1 MMQPNMTRSDLPS
14 HTDYEMPTS
23 YLWLGGMA
31 RVIRGPLG
39 RMREHVPVFNRRLG
53 GPEGYRITAN
63 PLTPG
68 GPERF
73 VAGISSTY
81 QLVQHRDVIARVQE
95 ELSDHGDAA
104 AADAAAVMILGQCDR
119 QMDLTVDVPWP
130 AYRPSDGHLVAGR
143 VSVRNS
149 VDRST
154 ALYGGVSFLR
164 LICTNGMVGWTGPRM
179 RRIHNCPRVLNTV
192 MRHVSQELA
201 NSRGQRKQL
210 DALLNKRID
219 RGAVAGWVD
228 QVVTRKWGKYDAARV
243 YHVAINGEDGDVDL
257 RWGELAHDLPLTERR
272 EAAGA
277 CAPVTNAYHLMQ
289 ALSYV
294 ASRATP
300 YEARLSRLMQ
310 VSGLVEPLLN

>member
-1 MMQPNMTRSDLPS
+1 MTNVNTTG
-14 HTDYEMPTS
+14 TDREPES
-23 YLWLGGMA
+23 YFEQSSSIAWLGGPA

-53 GPEGYRITAN
+53 GPEGYRVTAN

-68 GPERF
+68 GPERV
-73 VAGISSTY
+73 VAGTSSTY
-81 QLVQHRDVIARVQE
+81 WLVQHRDLIDSVQQ

-104 AADAAAVMILGQCDR
+104 AADAAAMMVLGHGDR
-119 QMDLTVDVPWP
+119 QMDLTVHVPWP
-130 AYRPSDGHLVAGR
+130 AYRPADGHLVAGR

-179 RRIHNCPRVLNTV
+179 RRIHNCPQVLNTV

-210 DALLNKRID
+210 DALLDKRID

-228 QVVTRKWGKYDAARV
+228 QTVTRKWGKHDAARV

-257 RWGELAHDLPLTERR
+257 RLGEPAHACPLNERR
-272 EAAGA
+272 AAAGA

-310 VSGLVEPLLN
+310 VSALVEPLLN